1 MEIEKKDGIIFIRTS
16 LYSFEINEQ
25 GFFKYNENN
34 STLLEA
40 NILSYADSIDR
51 IDETTIEKISLDNFD
66 IIVNFNSSSWENEKM
81 IIHLFENYIV
91 FSLIVRGT
99 SKITDVRYF
108 NIIDGYKTYIAPR
121 FDWSAFP
128 VIKNIDENDI
138 LSCQQWLSPPP
149 FAMVLTDN
157 NNYQALGVMAKKGEN
172 NFERVEIGRQIK
184 LCFEGHLEVDNCE
197 YELPSLVLSPRS
209 NNLEK
214 ALSNYVDILKEN
226 KCITN
231 IDKKIIPSWWNK
243 PIFCGWGQMRYD
255 YRRDHDGHENGN
267 FVNVTD
273 YCSQNRYSEYVNDL
287 ESNDINPGT
296 IIIDMGWAKNAALGQ
311 EDLDKWPDL
320 KGFIKREHD
329 KGRHVLLWYS
339 PLISQGLSKDC
350 CLTLEGRAVA
360 PDPTNEKYFQILKN
374 EITYMLKELDA
385 DGFKIDFTQNTPSE
399 EDIFTTYINSFWGL
413 INENNEKHLYKKR
426 TERKELIKVSKK
438 NVWGVELLKLY
449 IENLYKIMKE
459 VKKDSLL
466 ITHTCNPYFSDV
478 VDMLRLNDLDGESDA
493 VLEIMKGR
501 AMLARISCDKW
512 LIDTDNDLMVD
523 LNHWRDYISIQSKL
537 GIPDTYYTNH
547 IAMSFEKLTK
557 DDYSLLKKVFDS
569 FEYENKWREVNEKSC

>member
-1 MEIEKKDGIIFIRTS
+1 MKIEKKEGIILVKTNF
-16 LYSFEINEQ
+16 YSFEINEQ
-25 GFFKYNENN
+25 GIFKYNENN
-34 STLLEA
+34 ITLLEA
-40 NILSYADSIDR
+40 YVLSNADTINKIDDNKIENIFI
-51 IDETTIEKISLDNFD
+51 DNFN
-66 IIVNFNSSSWENEKM
+66 IIVNFDSSSWKNEK
-81 IIHLFENYIV
+81 IVIHFNESYIV
-91 FSLIVRGT
+91 FSLIVEGT
-99 SKITDVRYF
+99 SKITNVRYF
-108 NIIDGYKTYIAPR
+108 NIIDGYKKYIAPR
-121 FDWSAFP
+121 FDWSTFP

-149 FAMVLTDN
+149 FTMVLTDN
-157 NNYQALGVMAKKGEN
+157 NDYQALGVMAKKGEN

-226 KCITN
+226 KCIDT
-231 IDKKIIPSWWNK
+231 IDNKIIPAWWNK

-273 YCSQNRYSEYVNDL
+273 YCSQNRYCEYVNDL

-296 IIIDMGWAKNAALGQ
+296 IIIDMGWAKNAALGK
-311 EDLDKWPDL
+311 EDLDKWPNL
-320 KGFIKREHD
+320 KDFIKKEHD

-339 PLISQGLSKDC
+339 PLISQGLNDDC
-350 CLTLEGRAVA
+350 CLTLYGRAVA
-360 PDPTNEKYFQILKN
+360 PDPTNEKYVQILRD

-449 IENLYKIMKE
+449 IENIYKIMKD

-523 LNHWRDYISIQSKL
+523 LNHWRDYITIQAKL

-557 DDYSLLKKVFDS
+557 DDYSLLKNVFES
-569 FEYENKWREVNEKSC
+569 FENENNWGEVNEKSC

>member
-1 MEIEKKDGIIFIRTS
+1 
-16 LYSFEINEQ
+16 
-25 GFFKYNENN
+25 
-34 STLLEA
+34 
-40 NILSYADSIDR
+40 
-51 IDETTIEKISLDNFD
+51 
-66 IIVNFNSSSWENEKM
+66 
-81 IIHLFENYIV
+81 
-91 FSLIVRGT
+91 
-99 SKITDVRYF
+99 
-108 NIIDGYKTYIAPR
+108 
-121 FDWSAFP
+121 
-128 VIKNIDENDI
+128 
-138 LSCQQWLSPPP
+138 
-149 FAMVLTDN
+149 
-157 NNYQALGVMAKKGEN
+157 
-172 NFERVEIGRQIK
+172 
-184 LCFEGHLEVDNCE
+184 
-197 YELPSLVLSPRS
+197 
-209 NNLEK
+209 
-214 ALSNYVDILKEN
+214 
-226 KCITN
+226 
-231 IDKKIIPSWWNK
+231 
-243 PIFCGWGQMRYD
+243 
-255 YRRDHDGHENGN
+255 
-267 FVNVTD
+267 
-273 YCSQNRYSEYVNDL
+273 
-287 ESNDINPGT
+287 
-296 IIIDMGWAKNAALGQ
+296 
-311 EDLDKWPDL
+311 
-320 KGFIKREHD
+320 
-329 KGRHVLLWYS
+329 
-339 PLISQGLSKDC
+339 
-350 CLTLEGRAVA
+350 
-360 PDPTNEKYFQILKN
+360 
-374 EITYMLKELDA
+374 MLKAIDA

-449 IENLYKIMKE
+449 IENLFKIMKE